1 MVGRVRDL
9 RASAVRAHYPMNP
22 YAMEQFDRRGV
33 LVWNTAP
40 VNIVQNARWAKAA
53 VQRAAVRVNEEM
65 VLRDRGHPS
74 VLLFSVADELPI
86 PVQRPQQL
94 FIRAAAARVR
104 ALDPTRMVALDR
116 VARNDQP
123 DDAHPVFRTFDA
135 LGINEYFGWYRG
147 ALPPRPPAYA
157 RDLGPYYDRMRRLQ
171 PGAALFVTEFGAEA
185 GHRGR
190 GRGSYAYQAAY
201 LRRHLA
207 EAAAKP
213 YLNGAFVWALRDFRV
228 HGSWTGGNPR
238 PRPPWN
244 QKGILDLRGRP
255 KPGYRAVRDVYA
267 AWARSAP

>member
-1 MVGRVRDL
+1 M
-9 RASAVRAHYPMNP
+9 
-22 YAMEQFDRRGV
+22 
-33 LVWNTAP
+33 
-40 VNIVQNARWAKAA
+40 
-53 VQRAAVRVNEEM
+53 
-65 VLRDRGHPS
+65 
-74 VLLFSVADELPI
+74 
-86 PVQRPQQL
+86 
-94 FIRAAAARVR
+94 
-104 ALDPTRMVALDR
+104 
-116 VARNDQP
+116 ARNDQP

-171 PGAALFVTEFGAEA
+171 PGAGPVRDRVRRRG

-190 GRGSYAYQAAY
+190 GRGAYAYQAAY

-244 QKGILDLRGRP
+244 QKGILDFRGRP

>member
-1 MVGRVRDL
+1 M
-9 RASAVRAHYPMNP
+9 RAHYPLHP
-22 YAMEQFDRRGV
+22 YAMEEFDRRGV
-33 LVWNTAP
+33 LVWDTAP
-40 VNIVQNARWAKAA
+40 VNIVQNARWAKPA

-74 VLLFSVADELPI
+74 VLVFSVADELPI

-157 RDLGPYYDRMRRLQ
+157 RDLGPLLRPHAPAPARGGPVRDRVRRRGGAPR
-171 PGAALFVTEFGAEA
+171 PGPRQLRLPGRATCA
-185 GHRGR
+185 GTWPRP
-190 GRGSYAYQAAY
+190 
-201 LRRHLA
+201 
-207 EAAAKP
+207 AAKP

-228 HGSWTGGNPR
+228 HGAWTGGNPR

-244 QKGILDLRGRP
+244 QKGILDIAGRP
-255 KPGYRAVRDVYA
+255 KPGYRAVRDVYRRLGQERA
-267 AWARSAP
+267 LAFTFGPR